1 MSLVAMRS
9 FTSREGVAT
18 TRGIVKRALFALTLA
33 CSAIA
38 LAGERVLEGLPGL
51 DFSKLGAPA
60 QKELATVFTDE
71 FDYCGRPLTL
81 AASLK
86 KGDACKHTK
95 RMAGLAAGYANE
107 GQPATEIINQ
117 LARYNTSFTSK
128 RHTFKLD
135 ERMCKGAKGSDAK
148 VTVVEFAD
156 FECPYC
162 AAARPMMAELV
173 KTRSSVRVCY
183 VPFPL
188 SAHPNAVPAGQ
199 AALFAREQGKFW
211 QMHDALFDNQLAL
224 NEGTIKELA
233 KKLGLD
239 ADAMAKAMAAGKFKE
254 ELEAGKEAG
263 KNAGVDSTP
272 SIYVNGRKLT
282 LGISMDSLAATVD
295 DELDWVQGAGAWASN

>member
-1 MSLVAMRS
+1 MRS
-9 FTSREGVAT
+9 FTSQEGVAT
-18 TRGIVKRALFALTLA
+18 TNRVKRLSKLSALGLA
-33 CSAIA
+33 VASLSA

-60 QKELATVFTDE
+60 QRELATVFTDE

-86 KGDACKHTK
+86 KGDSCRHTR
-95 RMAGLAAGYANE
+95 RMASLAATYAND
-107 GQPATEIINQ
+107 GQGAQEIINA
-117 LARYNTSFTSK
+117 LAKYNTSFNNK

-135 ERMCKGAKGSDAK
+135 DRTCKGAAAKDAK

-162 AAARPMMAELV
+162 NAARPMMAELS
-173 KTRSSVRVCY
+173 KRPGVRVCFM
-183 VPFPL
+183 PFPL

-199 AALFAREQGKFW
+199 AALFARDAGKFW
-211 QMHDALFDNQLAL
+211 AMHDALFDNQLSLSDAA
-224 NEGTIKELA
+224 IKSLA
-233 KKLGLD
+233 KQVGLD
-239 ADAMAKAMAAGKFKE
+239 EAALTKAMAAGKYKD
-254 ELEAGKEAG
+254 ELEASKEAG

-272 SIYVNGRKLT
+272 SMYINGRKLT

-295 DELDWVQGAGAWASN
+295 DELDWVQGSGAWASN